1 MNLTTFEAAAA
12 AAAAAATL
20 ATLAT
25 LALPVGS
32 GISERGKFLPAIGAA
47 EINPVPSKEVGS

>member
-20 ATLAT
+20 ATLA
-25 LALPVGS
+25 LPVGS
-32 GISERGKFLPAIGAA
+32 DISERGKFLPAIGAA